1 MLSSC
6 AAGDALL
13 DNLCPFLP
21 LPHSVLPPKKWDMGC
36 ADLLPFVTFA
46 ISSFFDVPTTS
57 FGVDE
62 KTLFE

>member
-13 DNLCPFLP
+13 ALPFSASD

-36 ADLLPFVTFA
+36 AHLLPFVTFA
-46 ISSFFDVPTTS
+46 ISSLFDV
-57 FGVDE
+57 
-62 KTLFE
+62 